1 MRVVAIDQGT
11 SSTRGFVLDE
21 SGIAKVVCTRAHQQ
35 IYPKSGW
42 VEHNPEELLQHV
54 IACIE
59 AAANVDSRRVDAIG
73 INNQG
78 ESCLAWDSETG
89 RAISPVI
96 VWQDRRT
103 EVRITQL
110 KNEGAEHLTLTK
122 AGLPLDPYFSAS
134 KLAWIMQ
141 NIPEAKLLL
150 AKGRLHLGTTDAFFI
165 YRLTGN
171 FYTDITTASR
181 TSLLNL
187 ETGQWDLEL
196 CGVFGVP
203 LEALPEIKPS
213 MGDFGFV
220 KTQGKSVPLSACV
233 VDQQASLYGHGCR
246 KLGDKKITFGT
257 GAFALA
263 VTGDTLL
270 NASDSGLLPT
280 VAWQSQGDKP
290 VYALDGGVYSASSAL
305 NWAKSLNLF
314 NSFAEINR
322 FDQASAISRQLVFVP
337 ALTGLGCPYWD
348 GSAAGM
354 WLGMTLDTSGKDM
367 VQAILEGVAFRAA
380 EVVDAMDS
388 VTGNVM
394 NNNSSIGDEI
404 SIDGGM
410 SANPYFCQFLADTL
424 QKRIKV
430 QSQRELT
437 AMGTA
442 LMAFGMAFGVSKRI
456 DLGAEVDVI
465 YEPKDQNSE
474 AKALFLEAVG
484 RSRNWR

>member
-21 SGIAKVVCTRAHQQ
+21 SGVGEVVCTREHQQ
-35 IYPKSGW
+35 NYPQTGW

-54 IACIE
+54 IECIE
-59 AAANVDSRRVDAIG
+59 AAVDAENVDAIG
-73 INNQG
+73 IDNQG

-89 RAISPVI
+89 KAISPVI

-103 EVRITQL
+103 EARITQF
-110 KNEGAEHLTLTK
+110 KNDGVESLILAK
-122 AGLPLDPYFSAS
+122 SGLPLDPYFSAS

-141 NIPEAKLLL
+141 NIPQAKQLL
-150 AKGRLHLGTTDAFFI
+150 AKGRLQLGTTDAFFI

-187 ETGQWDLEL
+187 ETGQWDHEL
-196 CGVFGVP
+196 CELFGVP
-203 LEALPEIKPS
+203 LEALPEVKPS
-213 MGDFGFV
+213 MGDFGAV
-220 KTQGKSVPLSACV
+220 KIQGRNIPLSACV

-246 KLGDKKITFGT
+246 KSGDKKITFGT

-263 VTGDTLL
+263 VTGETLL
-270 NASDSGLLPT
+270 GASDSGVLPT
-280 VAWQSQGDKP
+280 IAWQSQGEKP
-290 VYALDGGVYSASSAL
+290 IYALDGGVYSASSAL

-314 NSFAEINR
+314 NSFDEINH
-322 FDQASAISRQLVFVP
+322 FDKPSAISRKLVFVP

-380 EVVDAMDS
+380 EVIDAM
-388 VTGNVM
+388 
-394 NNNSSIGDEI
+394 NNLMDDISNDNSSISNEI

-410 SANPYFCQFLADTL
+410 SANPYFCQFLANTL
-424 QKRIKV
+424 QKRIRV
-430 QSQRELT
+430 QSLSEIT

-442 LMAFGMAFGVSKRI
+442 LMAFWGSKHIDQGAGM
-456 DLGAEVDVI
+456 DVI
-465 YEPKDQNSE
+465 YEPKNQNSE
-474 AKALFLEAVG
+474 SKALFLEAVE
-484 RSRNWR
+484 RTRNWR